1 MPVAKFEEYK
11 APWEVKDGQPVP
23 TEQQLEGLDLTKL
36 KTYLWNV
43 LNDKEKL
50 QTRLS
55 EKDAKVTELE
65 TKVTEKSQ
73 EGLTEIQKLQ
83 QSVEALTGQAA
94 KAELEKGK
102 LELIQDHGLEKG
114 DIAFLTGADLDA
126 NKAIA
131 EQLKARVGE
140 KKTTDKDGDDGDK
153 NPVDTTPKETVN
165 PGDRKQAGS
174 GTELTADQFRDRFRA
189 KQSNPFGN

>member
-1 MPVAKFEEYK
+1 MPVPKLEEFK
-11 APWEVKDGQPVP
+11 APWEVKDGQPVADAD
-23 TEQQLEGLDLTKL
+23 QVIDKAQL

-43 LNDKEKL
+43 LNDKDKL
-50 QTRLS
+50 QTRVS
-55 EKDAKVTELE
+55 EKDTKITELE

-94 KAELEKGK
+94 KAELERAK
-102 LELIQDHGLEKG
+102 LELIQDNGLEKG

-140 KKTTDKDGDDGDK
+140 KKTTDKDGDDGGK

-165 PGDRKQAGS
+165 PGDRKQTGS